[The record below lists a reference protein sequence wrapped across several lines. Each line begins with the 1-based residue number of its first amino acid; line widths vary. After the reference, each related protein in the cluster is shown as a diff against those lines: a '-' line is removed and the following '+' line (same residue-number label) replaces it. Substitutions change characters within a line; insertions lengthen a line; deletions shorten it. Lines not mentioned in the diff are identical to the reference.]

1 MMRKN
6 VARKWYESIIQCQK
20 MRKATY
26 LSGENNHLCLYT
38 LIIINYDALCL
49 IIIIITVFGCLLNGL
64 SKMTSFINH
73 V

>member
-1 MMRKN
+1 MMRRN
-6 VARKWYESIIQCQK
+6 GARKWYESIDEK
-20 MRKATY
+20 
-26 LSGENNHLCLYT
+26 SGENNHLFLYT

-49 IIIIITVFGCLLNGL
+49 IIIIVTVFGCLLNGL